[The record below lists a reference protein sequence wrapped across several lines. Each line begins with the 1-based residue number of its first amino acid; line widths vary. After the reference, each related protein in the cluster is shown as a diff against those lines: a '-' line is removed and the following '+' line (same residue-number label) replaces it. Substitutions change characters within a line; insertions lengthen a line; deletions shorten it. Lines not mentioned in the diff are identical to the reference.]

1 MWHDGQMTTIKAL
14 HDQAWRAV
22 AAGEA
27 KPRDAAEYLAKV
39 AKLGATQRQSAK
51 AIGNFIERYLSFEG
65 RLARLPFI
73 GRNIFIGVLAAAL
86 SMASIPFFVQ
96 GGLWWWVG
104 LLEVVVALAL
114 LGVGVASLTV
124 RRLHDLG
131 FSGYHA
137 IWVGV
142 AQTGWGLLHYGPP
155 KVVLAA
161 LPLAAIG
168 AWVTLWAGNAA
179 ANRFGE

>member
-1 MWHDGQMTTIKAL
+1 
-14 HDQAWRAV
+14 
-22 AAGEA
+22 
-27 KPRDAAEYLAKV
+27 
-39 AKLGATQRQSAK
+39 
-51 AIGNFIERYLSFEG
+51 
-65 RLARLPFI
+65 
-73 GRNIFIGVLAAAL
+73 
-86 SMASIPFFVQ
+86 
-96 GGLWWWVG
+96 
-104 LLEVVVALAL
+104 
-114 LGVGVASLTV
+114 
-124 RRLHDLG
+124 LHDLG

>member
-1 MWHDGQMTTIKAL
+1 MTSMETL
-14 HDQAWRAV
+14 HDQASRAV
-22 AAGEA
+22 AAGA
-27 KPRDAAEYLAKV
+27 KPRDTAELLAKAAE
-39 AKLGATQRQSAK
+39 LGATQRLSAK

-73 GRNIFIGVLAAAL
+73 SRNIFIGVLAGVL
-86 SMASIPFFVQ
+86 FMASIPFFVQ

-104 LLEVVVALAL
+104 LLDVFVALAL
-114 LGVGVASLTV
+114 QGVGVASLTV

-161 LPLAAIG
+161 LPLLAIG
-168 AWVTLWAGNAA
+168 AWVTFWPGNAA